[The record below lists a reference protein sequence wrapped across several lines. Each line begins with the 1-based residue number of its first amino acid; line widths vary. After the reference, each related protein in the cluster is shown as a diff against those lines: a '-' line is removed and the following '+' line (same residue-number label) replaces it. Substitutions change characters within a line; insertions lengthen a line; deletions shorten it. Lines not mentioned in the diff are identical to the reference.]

1 MRAFLL
7 LSTRATLL
15 SLAVPS
21 FALPPLLAYAGPAM
35 AAGLQIYTGHT
46 EVSLVPLPFPW
57 LEALGPA
64 ALGVICLA
72 AEKRLDKAWL
82 WVPAGLGLVAS
93 LAVSGAYL
101 VRLFTQAG
109 A

>member
-15 SLAVPS
+15 SLAVPC

-35 AAGLQIYTGHT
+35 AAGLQIYSGNT
-46 EVSLVPLPFPW
+46 ELALVSLPFPW
-57 LEALGPA
+57 LWSLGPA
-64 ALGVICLA
+64 ILGLLLLA
-72 AEKRLDKAWL
+72 AEKRLDKPWL
-82 WVPAGLGLVAS
+82 WAPSAAGLVAS
-93 LAVSGAYL
+93 LAVSCSYL
-101 VRLFTQAG
+101 VRLFGQAG

>member
-35 AAGLQIYTGHT
+35 AAGLQIYSGNT
-46 EVSLVPLPFPW
+46 EVSLVSLPFPW
-57 LEALGPA
+57 LWTLAPA
-64 ALGVICLA
+64 TVGLLLLI
-72 AEKRLDKAWL
+72 AEKRLDTPWL
-82 WVPAGLGLVAS
+82 WAPSAVAMVTS
-93 LAVSGAYL
+93 LAVSGSYL
-101 VRLFTQAG
+101 VRLFGQAG